1 MSHHIMQLQSRQKL
15 DRSMDKSPRSSPGD
29 ELDPDEGDG
38 SGHAEHGQDQQ
49 LPVEPEE
56 GRVEEAAAGGHRLH
70 ELEDRER
77 GGRLLLEE
85 AAQN

>member
-1 MSHHIMQLQSRQKL
+1 MYLMYHITW
-15 DRSMDKSPRSSPGD
+15 SSPGD
-29 ELDPDEGDG
+29 ELDLDEGDG
-38 SGHAEHGQDQQ
+38 AGHAEHGQDQQ
-49 LPVEPEE
+49 LPVEAEE

-85 AAQN
+85 AAQNWWHLENKMIDDR

>member
-15 DRSMDKSPRSSPGD
+15 DRSKDKSPSSPCD
-29 ELDPDEGDG
+29 ELDLDEGDG
-38 SGHAEHGQDQQ
+38 AGHAEHGQDQQ

>member
-15 DRSMDKSPRSSPGD
+15 DSVDKSPRSSPGY

>member
-15 DRSMDKSPRSSPGD
+15 DRSMDKSPSSPCD

>member
-1 MSHHIMQLQSRQKL
+1 
-15 DRSMDKSPRSSPGD
+15 MDKSPSSPGY
-29 ELDPDEGDG
+29 ELDPDEGECA
-38 SGHAEHGQDQQ
+38 GHAEHGQDQQ

>member
-15 DRSMDKSPRSSPGD
+15 DRSMDKSPSSPGD

-38 SGHAEHGQDQQ
+38 AGHAEHGQDQQ